1 MRVAIAVLGCKVNF
15 AEMSELGDRL
25 ERAGFEVVEPEAA
38 ADICVVNSCTVTAE
52 ADRKT
57 RTLVHHLRRHN
68 PGAHLVLTGCH
79 VDNARPRL
87 SAVPAADVAFGNWR
101 KPEIYD
107 YLVSTFDPAG
117 SRPAVPATRRSRFF
131 LKAQDGCDHRCTYCI
146 VWKVRGP
153 SRSRPLEDLLAR
165 AAEARN
171 AGYQEVVL
179 TGVDLGSWG
188 RDLESPLTLA
198 TLVERLLDRVAPGRM
213 RLSSINANDFTPAL
227 IELAAHPRRCPHF
240 HIPLQSESDR
250 VLKRMGRLYRR
261 AGYLALVQALRERR
275 PLLALTTDLIVGFPG
290 EDEDDFQAS
299 LAVMGE
305 AQFSGVH
312 AFRYSPRAGTAAPRL
327 GPPPPDAQA
336 RQRSALVHA
345 QAERQQRA
353 YEARF
358 SGQALEVV
366 WDRRMPGAMRGLSDN
381 YISVFV
387 RGADR
392 PLGSREMVRT
402 GPPLEQGLQGVLPV
416 HAAV

>member
-1 MRVAIAVLGCKVNF
+1 MRVAIAVLGCKVNY

-25 ERAGFEVVEPEAA
+25 ERAGFEVVSQDEP

-57 RTLVHHLRRHN
+57 RTLVHHLRRTN
-68 PGAHLVLTGCH
+68 PAAHLVLTGCH

-117 SRPAVPATRRSRFF
+117 SRPAAAATRRSRFF

-146 VWKVRGP
+146 VWKVRGR
-153 SRSRPLEDLLAR
+153 SRSRPLPELLGR

-171 AGYQEVVL
+171 AGYEELVL

-188 RDLESPLTLA
+188 RDLEPRSDLA
-198 TLVERLLDRVAPGRM
+198 TLVNALLARLAPGRV

-227 IELAAHPRRCPHF
+227 IELAAHPRLCPHF
-240 HIPLQSESDR
+240 HIPSQSGSDR

-261 AGYLALVQALRERR
+261 AGYLALAQALRDRR
-275 PLLALTTDLIVGFPG
+275 PTLALTTDLIVGFPG
-290 EDEDDFQAS
+290 EEEEDFQAT
-299 LAVMGE
+299 LALVGE

-312 AFRYSPRAGTAAPRL
+312 AFRYSPRAGTAAPLL
-327 GPPPPDAQA
+327 GPPPSDAEA
-336 RQRSALVHA
+336 RRRSALVHA
-345 QAERQQRA
+345 QAERQRRA

-358 SGQALEVV
+358 CGRDLEVI
-366 WDRRMPGAMRGLSDN
+366 WDRRLPGAMRGLSDN
-381 YISVFV
+381 YISVFA
-387 RGADR
+387 RGVDR
-392 PLGSREMVRT
+392 PLGAREMVRA
-402 GPPLEQGLQGVLPV
+402 GPPWGQGLEGVFRID
-416 HAAV
+416 AAV